1 MVINLGISSCER
13 KSLARAFGLPHRI
26 RRSVRILDLD
36 HRLVSDV
43 TDLFVDGQVNID
55 RTASVTRS
63 ATVSLFDPKHLVGID
78 TTSPNAGIV
87 SPRYLL
93 QLHRGIYVDELSK
106 WVDIPCGVLWFTKP
120 SRQGYTLSIEAQ
132 GKEAIAQYPTAKQI
146 SFTAS
151 ANKMAA
157 IRTIMGSIGE
167 TRFRLDA
174 TTERMGKAFVVDL
187 SMTPWAACK
196 KIADSM
202 GRQLFYDAEGY
213 LVCRAR
219 PANAVFTFRMGDGGT
234 VRSDPQFTYSDGVV
248 YNYVRATGATPEGKN
263 DPISAS
269 SHVGSTHPLYITR
282 HGQFVPLRAD
292 ASNDKLKTVSAVKSL
307 ADDQLAKLID
317 DSQSASWDSAPVW
330 HIEEGDPVVL
340 TDALDDDGSDASFAL
355 TTLMGSLSIPLGLG
369 NQSNGLAR
377 RVSRSRRRVPVRRVA

>member
-43 TDLFVDGQVNID
+43 TDLFTDGQVNVD
-55 RTASVTRS
+55 RHATVTRS
-63 ATVSLFDPKHLVGID
+63 ATVSLFDPRSLVGID
-78 TTSPNAGIV
+78 TSDPNAGIV
-87 SPRYLL
+87 SPKYLL
-93 QLHRGIYVDELSK
+93 QLHRGIYVDELSR
-106 WVDIPCGVLWFTKP
+106 WVDIPVGVLWFTKP

-132 GKEAIAQYPTAKQI
+132 GKEAMAQYPTAKQI

-151 ANKMAA
+151 ANKMSA
-157 IRTIMGSIGE
+157 IRTIMASIGE

-174 TTERMGKAFVVDL
+174 TNERLGKAFVVDL
-187 SMTPWAACK
+187 SMTPWQACK
-196 KIADSM
+196 KIANSM
-202 GRQLFYDAEGY
+202 SRQLFYDAQGY

-219 PANAVFTFRMGDGGT
+219 PANAAYTFRMGDGGT

-269 SHVGSTHPLYITR
+269 AHVSSNHPLYLTR
-282 HGQFVPLRAD
+282 NGVFVPLRAD
-292 ASNDKLKTVSAVKSL
+292 VSNDKLTTTAAVKSL
-307 ADDQLAKLID
+307 ADDQLATLID

-330 HIEEGDPVVL
+330 HLEEGDPVVL

-355 TTLMGSLSIPLGLG
+355 TTLPVSSSIPLGLG
-369 NQSNGLAR
+369 NQSNGIAR
-377 RVSRSRRRVPVRRVA
+377 KVSRSRRRVPVRRAA